1 MALFRRKKESVLPE
15 VDKYYEA
22 EQRDRTGLAW
32 LLALV
37 SILVVAAL
45 IIGLFFAG
53 RWAYNSITDNNETS
67 QNEGSDAADLPTFDG
82 GPDTNNA
89 DESVDSTPP
98 ADSGEEPATPPAES
112 DDDEAPANEA
122 RPLAGT
128 GTDELPNT
136 GAGGLI
142 GIFAGVT
149 TLAGGTHYF
158 VQRRRDSN
166 R

>member
-22 EQRDRTGLAW
+22 ERRDRTGLAW

-53 RWAYNSITDNNETS
+53 RWAYNSITDNDEVS
-67 QNEGSDAADLPTFDG
+67 QGEGSDAADLPTFDG
-82 GPDTNNA
+82 GPDTNNG
-89 DESVDSTPP
+89 DESVDPTPP
-98 ADSGEEPATPPAES
+98 AGDTAEPATPPADSE
-112 DDDEAPANEA
+112 DDEAPVTES

-128 GTDELPNT
+128 GVDELPNT
-136 GAGGLI
+136 GAGSLI
-142 GIFAGVT
+142 GIFAGVST
-149 TLAGGTHYF
+149 VAGGTHYL
-158 VQRRRDSN
+158 VQRHRDNKS
-166 R
+166 